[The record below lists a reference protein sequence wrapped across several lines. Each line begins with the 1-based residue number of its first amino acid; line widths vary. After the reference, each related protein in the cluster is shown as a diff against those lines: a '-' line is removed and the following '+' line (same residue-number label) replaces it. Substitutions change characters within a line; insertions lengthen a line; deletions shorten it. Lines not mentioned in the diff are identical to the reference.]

1 MLLKNKKILLG
12 VTGSIAAY
20 KAPLLVRLL
29 IKAGAEV
36 RVIMTSAAADFV
48 TKITLATLS
57 KNDVYDSY
65 VENDTGSWH
74 NHVELGLWADAMV
87 IAPATAHTISK
98 CANGICNDF
107 LTAVY
112 LSAKCPVLFA
122 PAMDLDMYV
131 HGSTLANL
139 DKLKNYGNS
148 ILKAGYGELASGLVG
163 DGRMPE
169 PEEIM
174 VALEGIFGQIPSLV
188 HKKVLIT
195 AGPTQEPLDPVRF
208 ISNHSSGKMGV
219 AIAERLAAAG
229 AEVTLVCGKIQLPVQ
244 NQTIKKIEVRSAQD
258 MYQAVNEKFTQAEII
273 IFAAAVADYT
283 PATVAE
289 KKIKKKEA
297 TFQIDLVKTIDLA
310 ATFGKL
316 KTEKQKIVGF
326 ALETDNELVN
336 ALDKMQR
343 KNFDMIVLNSL
354 NNKGAGF
361 GHDTNQITI
370 LKNSGERLDFGLK
383 TKTEVAEDIVQEVA
397 KYFVQ

>member
-74 NHVELGLWADAMV
+74 NHVELGLWANAMV

-131 HGSTLANL
+131 HGSTMTNL

-169 PEEIM
+169 PEEII
-174 VALEGIFGQIPSLV
+174 VALEGIFGKIPSLA

-219 AIAERLAAAG
+219 AIADRLAAAG
-229 AEVTLVCGKIQLPVQ
+229 AEVTLVCGKIHVPVQ

-258 MYQAVNEKFTQAEII
+258 MYRAVNEKFTEAEII

-316 KTEKQKIVGF
+316 KTEKQKIIGF
-326 ALETDNELVN
+326 ALETDNELAN

-354 NNKGAGF
+354 NDKGAGF

-370 LKNSGERLDFGLK
+370 LKNNGERLDFGLK

-397 KYFVQ
+397 KYFV